1 MPGAGRGA
9 QAAEAECAPGLRE
22 GGLPRPEAPSG
33 GRAGGPGR
41 SRWLF
46 PDLPGLRPHALA
58 SGFVPRL
65 PQSQPPFLPLGVSGT
80 GCPELQ
86 EALPQGQDTGLCP
99 GPMCTESVPAWAELQ
114 GLWGQAQRATPP
126 VVLLTYL
133 VLGPWSWPPVPV
145 PPGSSVLAPC
155 LCLQASLSLTDHF
168 SALPG
173 VSGIHSNSERCLHP
187 ARVSSEGRTG
197 GQDTLTLLPLSIW
210 SVFFLHGNHQG
221 PSDPAPACPTL

>member
-1 MPGAGRGA
+1 MRRASGREASPDPKPQVGGVLEAPGGVVGCSQTSQACALTLWPQALSPGCLSPSLLSCPWGYRGPGAPSFRRHSLKARTRGCVPGP
-9 QAAEAECAPGLRE
+9 CAP
-22 GGLPRPEAPSG
+22 
-33 GRAGGPGR
+33 
-41 SRWLF
+41 
-46 PDLPGLRPHALA
+46 
-58 SGFVPRL
+58 
-65 PQSQPPFLPLGVSGT
+65 Q
-80 GCPELQ
+80 
-86 EALPQGQDTGLCP
+86 
-99 GPMCTESVPAWAELQ
+99 SVPAWAELQ

-126 VVLLTYL
+126 VVLLTCLFGPWPL
-133 VLGPWSWPPVPV
+133 VLASGSCPPR
-145 PPGSSVLAPC
+145 GSSVLAPC